1 VRYLSRIKRQRRA
14 VWGKP
19 RYNRIVNKLL
29 VDRIVER
36 ALLEDLGHGDITTEL
51 LPNTDQRVTAGFLF
65 KESGVLCGATVAARC
80 FTMLDSTAEIEF
92 GTKDGEEVAAGT
104 RAGLVSGA
112 ATAVLGAER
121 VALNFLQRLSG
132 IATYARS
139 LARRSAPYG
148 IRIVETRK
156 TTPGLRVLEKY
167 AVRIGGGWNHRMD
180 LDHAVM
186 LKDNHFI
193 LAGLEPAEVVSTVK
207 SRTSHTMKVIAEAGN
222 PGMIEPLVKA
232 GADVVLLDNFTP
244 QQVSAAVAQIAG
256 RCQIELSGGINAAN
270 LDDYLIEGVDVISI
284 GALTHSYRALDISLE
299 L

>member
-1 VRYLSRIKRQRRA
+1 MAWRRRA
-14 VWGKP
+14 VFGKP
-19 RYNRIVNKLL
+19 RYNRTVNTLL
-29 VDRIVER
+29 VDRIVKR

-51 LPNTDQRVTAGFLF
+51 TPNSDQRVTGGFLF
-65 KESGVLCGATVAARC
+65 KEGGVLCGADVAARC
-80 FTMLDSTAEIEF
+80 FTMLDASAEVEF
-92 GTKDGEEVAAGT
+92 GADDGDHVAAGT
-104 RAGLVSGA
+104 RAGLVSGT

-121 VALNFLQRLSG
+121 VALNFLQRLCG

-139 LARRSAPYG
+139 LARRASPYG

-167 AVRIGGGWNHRMD
+167 AVRTGGGFNHRMD

-186 LKDNHFI
+186 LKDNHFA
-193 LAGLEPAEVVSTVK
+193 LAGLEPAELVSAVK
-207 SRTSHTMKVIAEAGN
+207 GRTSHTMKVIAEAAN

-244 QQVSAAVAQIAG
+244 EQVGAAVAQIAG
-256 RCQIELSGGINAAN
+256 RCLIELSGGINAAN